1 MKEYVHMKFHSWM
14 FTAALT
20 VVARNWKQPKCPSR
34 GEWINEM
41 GNTHTLEYFSATEMN
56 QLFICAR
63 LLVNLKMNM
72 LSDRS
77 QTATHKKKR
86 QYILYDSIYVKF

>member
-1 MKEYVHMKFHSWM
+1 MKEYVHMKFHSWK

-20 VVARNWKQPKCPSR
+20 VVARSWKPLKCPSR

-41 GNTHTLEYFSATEMN
+41 GNTHTLEYFSVTEMN

-63 LLVNLKMNM
+63 LLVNLKMSM
-72 LSDRS
+72 LSNRS
-77 QTATHKKKR
+77 QTAAHKIKR
-86 QYILYDSIYVKF
+86 VHTL